1 MFDAKRIGKFDAAAV
16 GKRIKIL
23 RESNHITRTKLAEMI
38 GVFPQT
44 LIRYEN
50 GERDIL
56 SKYVCDIA
64 VIFDVS
70 TDYIL
75 GSISTDAR
83 QAEYIQSEKLGLSVY
98 AIECLQNLRGS
109 QSDINIIE
117 DLITSL
123 ARNHETEECQD
134 EKL

>member
-83 QAEYIQSEKLGLSVY
+83 QAEYIQSEKIRVK
-98 AIECLQNLRGS
+98 RV
-109 QSDINIIE
+109 
-117 DLITSL
+117 
-123 ARNHETEECQD
+123 RN
-134 EKL
+134 